1 MDIIIIILILVITYS
16 SVIYIDNKTTEK
28 NTIKKIESSNITE
41 NNSKSVIGSTFTDY
55 RVNKDSKH
63 ININY
68 NTNEEWLSHFNR
80 LKNSS
85 IFDIDAK
92 IDENSK
98 ILVLQTCMFGK
109 YRKKL
114 LVISA
119 VQL

>member
-1 MDIIIIILILVITYS
+1 MYQIFGVALL
-16 SVIYIDNKTTEK
+16 EK
-28 NTIKKIESSNITE
+28 
-41 NNSKSVIGSTFTDY
+41 VFT
-55 RVNKDSKH
+55 SEH
-63 ININY
+63 MNINY
-68 NTNEEWLSHFNR
+68 NNNEEWLSHFNR

-98 ILVLQTCMFGK
+98 IFVLQTCMFGK

-114 LVISA
+114 LVIST

>member
-1 MDIIIIILILVITYS
+1 M
-16 SVIYIDNKTTEK
+16 
-28 NTIKKIESSNITE
+28 
-41 NNSKSVIGSTFTDY
+41 DY

-68 NTNEEWLSHFNR
+68 NTNDEWLSHFNR

-85 IFDIDAK
+85 IFDIDDK
-92 IDENSK
+92 IDQNSK

-114 LVISA
+114 LVISV

>member
-1 MDIIIIILILVITYS
+1 MYQIFGVVLL
-16 SVIYIDNKTTEK
+16 EK
-28 NTIKKIESSNITE
+28 
-41 NNSKSVIGSTFTDY
+41 VFT
-55 RVNKDSKH
+55 SEH
-63 ININY
+63 MNINY
-68 NTNEEWLSHFNR
+68 NNNEELLSHFNR